1 MAIVS
6 PYDEKWETVLFFS
19 PQLQSWIEH
28 LINMQTSIHIQEQN
42 ELWPSVPYPSLGHK
56 EINIVVKESAPLPH
70 SEPLLTVPTYC
81 YLKYP
86 ISCFE

>member
-1 MAIVS
+1 MGSFPINTTWDDPFGPCSLTCSFGAMAIVS

-42 ELWPSVPYPSLGHK
+42 ELWPFST
-56 EINIVVKESAPLPH
+56 LPFFGTQGNKH
-70 SEPLLTVPTYC
+70 SR
-81 YLKYP
+81 
-86 ISCFE
+86 